1 MSEEKSENE
10 LFVMDLK
17 NYDTSMPH
25 YLREAVRAI
34 IFNNGKIALVKSE
47 KEGYFKFPGGGI
59 ENGETH
65 QQTLIRETQEE
76 TGLNVIP
83 YSIEEYG
90 MVKELRKSLFAEE
103 IFEQISYYYFC
114 EIEEDKISQN
124 CLDEY
129 ETELGY
135 HLEYVNIE
143 EAIKTNSMLENN
155 YESEFIKRETNIL
168 RLLLNEKISI

>member
-1 MSEEKSENE
+1 MIK
-10 LFVMDLK
+10 L
-17 NYDTSMPH
+17 Y
-25 YLREAVRAI
+25 A
-34 IFNNGKIALVKSE
+34 
-47 KEGYFKFPGGGI
+47 
-59 ENGETH
+59 
-65 QQTLIRETQEE
+65 
-76 TGLNVIP
+76 
-83 YSIEEYG
+83 
-90 MVKELRKSLFAEE
+90 
-103 IFEQISYYYFC
+103 YFC